1 MAQFETPE
9 PTTEQQPTQ
18 AHPPSQD
25 TNVGA
30 EATALVPSDAPG
42 AAISRRSSK
51 PLRKLPWYFSLMTLT
66 HLAVSRDLAQHRQ
79 WRDQAEG
86 IQMLETLDRVKDHRT
101 RALLRRKPVW
111 KLVRG
116 VSRAGASLNLA
127 ASAPWLLWLIPLY
140 ALGHGFGWL
149 AALAFLLPVPI
160 AWGVAQRLF
169 EDAAIESIHDAEH
182 EGESPLGS
190 LQRWTGGTA
199 RSFVAGFGF
208 GFTLLFL
215 QGLISWFMTP
225 ESSLMMELFLDAYNA
240 TVGGL
245 VSGSVSMLV
254 SPIIAMTGRAA
265 LNAAERTPQQLE

>member
-1 MAQFETPE
+1 MAQFETQE
-9 PTTEQQPTQ
+9 PTTAQPTL
-18 AHPPSQD
+18 AHSPSPD
-25 TNVGA
+25 TNMDA
-30 EATALVPSDAPG
+30 ESTALVPQDSPG
-42 AAISRRSSK
+42 QAISRRSSKK

-66 HLAVSRDLAQHRQ
+66 HLAMSRDVAQHRQ
-79 WRDQAEG
+79 WRAQAEG

-101 RALLRRKPVW
+101 RALLRRRPVW

-182 EGESPLGS
+182 EKESPLGS

-240 TVGGL
+240 TIGGL
-245 VSGSVSMLV
+245 VSGGVSMLV
-254 SPIIAMTGRAA
+254 SPVIAMTGRAA
-265 LNAAERTPQQLE
+265 LNAAERAPRQLE